1 MVAEVD
7 ILEVTRQLGRP
18 ARGILEVASRCVCGR
33 PVVVKTTPRL
43 DDGTPFPTLYY
54 LTQSAAT
61 AAASTLEATG
71 FMVEMQ
77 QLLAEDDRVRAN
89 YLLAHKSYL
98 AERDEIEV
106 VPELKDFSAGGM
118 PVRVKCLHALVA
130 HSLAKGE
137 GVYPIGDL
145 ALAALDWSIEECTC
159 N

>member
-1 MVAEVD
+1 
-7 ILEVTRQLGRP
+7 
-18 ARGILEVASRCVCGR
+18 
-33 PVVVKTTPRL
+33 
-43 DDGTPFPTLYY
+43 
-54 LTQSAAT
+54 
-61 AAASTLEATG
+61 
-71 FMVEMQ
+71 MQ

-137 GVYPIGDL
+137 GVNPIGDL